1 MKKLLTLF
9 LAVSIL
15 CGAFSSCNTDTEQ
28 NSSENETANISET
41 DAEDISESEETTAEE
56 SEATMSNTTDD
67 AAKEALD
74 MKYTLRFKEDGTFKI
89 CVFSD
94 VHANSTLSDS
104 TVKAI
109 EAILEVEQPDFVL
122 FNGDLNTSPT
132 SVEILEKTAYKM
144 TKYCVEH
151 QIPWSHVYGN
161 HDADEGNI
169 SLEKQQEVYEAIDYC
184 LSKKGDDNISGVGNY
199 VLPIL
204 RSDSDEIAFNIF
216 ALDSHSYLS
225 TQYSELGDQV
235 NAVNNHTYPASQY
248 AFVQFDQISWYY
260 NTSKALEEYAG
271 HKIPAIMCFHIPV
284 PEFNVVANNLKKLGA
299 TGVANEGVCAPEV
312 NSGMFMAA
320 YERGDVK
327 MFVSGHDH
335 INDFCGEYCGIK
347 LAYDGNI
354 GFQTY
359 NNASNMGCRV
369 IEINQDDPWNF
380 TTRMSYLNDIEN
392 WNARTDVEIKEST
405 VGSAPFSGDLLNAE
419 TETLTKAKKS
429 LIRLYDLSKVDGN
442 YYSSGFDC
450 GSLSEGADI
459 SITDGKGFEGS
470 KAYSIVKKTNKVN
483 SEFTLYLP
491 ETVELGDAKYLRV
504 WVDFTDIDFRKASFG
519 FVTENGCLY
528 RTDEKDNADGY
539 LDLYYLPEGESKW
552 QVYSHGSDDGCFGMA
567 QSSSV
572 ANFKGW
578 LAVPVSDFLAW
589 SGADGKFS
597 SSAGSAPDEDS
608 VIAGIYFYF
617 DLSDESMLGKTFY
630 MDEFGL
636 VNAYEQFDSVQ

>member
-1 MKKLLTLF
+1 MKKIITLF
-9 LAVSIL
+9 LAVSL
-15 CGAFSSCNTDTEQ
+15 VCGVLSSCESKTEQ
-28 NSSENETANISET
+28 ETIEVESESISET
-41 DAEDISESEETTAEE
+41 VEAEKNETVETNEIQESDETMDETNALV
-56 SEATMSNTTDD
+56 
-67 AAKEALD
+67 KEALN
-74 MKYTLRFKEDGTFKI
+74 MKHTLRFNEDGTFKI

-94 VHANSTLSDS
+94 VHADTTLSGQ

-109 EAILEVEQPDFVL
+109 EAVLSVEQPDFVL
-122 FNGDLNTSPT
+122 FNGDLHASPET
-132 SVEILEKTAYKM
+132 VEDLEVTAYKM

-161 HDADEGNI
+161 HDDDDGGI
-169 SLEKQQEVYEAIDYC
+169 SLEEQQKVYEAIDYC
-184 LSKKGDDNISGVGNY
+184 LSKKGDDNIHGVGNY

-204 RSDSDEIAFNIF
+204 RSDSDDIAFNIF

-225 TQYSELGDQV
+225 KQYSKLSAQV
-235 NAVNNHTYPASQY
+235 NAVDKHTYPASQY
-248 AFVQFDQISWYY
+248 GFVQFDQINWYY
-260 NTSKALEEYAG
+260 NTSTALEEYAG
-271 HKIPAIMCFHIPV
+271 HKIPAVMCFHIPV
-284 PEFNVVANNLKKLGA
+284 PEYNVVANNLRKLGA
-299 TGVANEGVCAPEV
+299 DGVANEGVCAPEV

-359 NNASNMGCRV
+359 YNESNMGCRV

-380 TTRMSYLNDIEN
+380 TTRMSYLSDIPN

-405 VGSAPFSGDLLNAE
+405 VGSAPFNGDLLNAE
-419 TETLTKAKKS
+419 TDSLTEATKS
-429 LIRLYDLSKVDGN
+429 VLKLFDLSKVDGN

-450 GSLSEGADI
+450 GSPSEGADI
-459 SITDGKGFEGS
+459 SLTDGKGFEGS
-470 KAYSIVKKTNKVN
+470 KAYSIVKEKNKVN

-491 ETVELGDAKYLRV
+491 ETVKLGDAEYLRV

-519 FVTENGCLY
+519 FVTEDGCLY
-528 RTDEKDNADGY
+528 RTDEKDNYDGY
-539 LDLYYLPEGESKW
+539 IDLYYLPEGESKW
-552 QVYSHGSDDGCFGMA
+552 QVYSHGTDGCFGVA
-567 QSSSV
+567 QSSPV
-572 ANFKGW
+572 KNFKGW

-589 SGADGKFS
+589 SGSDSRFS
-597 SSAGSAPDEDS
+597 SIAGSAPTADS

-617 DLSDESMLGKTFY
+617 DFNSEDMLGKTFY

-636 VNAYEQFDSVQ
+636 VKAYEQFDSIQ